1 MKVISLWLETGK
13 MHIPHTKINP
23 SGSPEG
29 VELGRGAGDT
39 SKPGEEL
46 EWVADGDLST
56 GVGVLRR
63 ELVDRDEDRGSMVVP
78 DAVVLVGES
87 IGEPMMVVR
96 TERRGQGGERRL
108 THRRTRG
115 EEKEGESQG
124 RLESRKSKVMRGL
137 WSPPISVSFTRW
149 SP

>member
-29 VELGRGAGDT
+29 VELGRGADDT

-46 EWVADGDLST
+46 KWVADGDLST

-63 ELVDRDEDRGSMVVP
+63 ELVDRDEDRGSMVVL
-78 DAVVLVGES
+78 DVSVVVGES

-96 TERRGQGGERRL
+96 TETRPRGR
-108 THRRTRG
+108 
-115 EEKEGESQG
+115 EKAYS
-124 RLESRKSKVMRGL
+124 S
-137 WSPPISVSFTRW
+137 
-149 SP
+149 